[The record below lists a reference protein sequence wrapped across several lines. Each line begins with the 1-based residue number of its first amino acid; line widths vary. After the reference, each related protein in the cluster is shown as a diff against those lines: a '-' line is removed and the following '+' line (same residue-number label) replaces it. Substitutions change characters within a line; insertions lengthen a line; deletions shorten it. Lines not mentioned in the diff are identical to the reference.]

1 MAGAV
6 HLASATDT
14 IRLSLHV
21 LAACVWIGG
30 QVVLAGMV
38 PTVRSFGG
46 DATKKVAQV
55 FARLAWPA
63 FFVLIITG
71 VWNITALDNGGSNSS
86 WKMVL
91 GMKMGVVLIAGV
103 AVAVHTRA
111 SSAKAKG
118 VSAGLGMLASLAA
131 MVMGVVLA
139 G

>member
-6 HLASATDT
+6 HLASGTDT

-111 SSAKAKG
+111 ASAKAKG